1 MKLRCLV
8 TQPVDVKSSRR
19 RFLAESAQVAS
30 ALLSSVVLA
39 GCGGGNSDSGTS
51 SDNGNSST
59 LAASPTIQSFSP
71 SAEAPGNV
79 VVITGAN
86 FDTSASIS
94 FGGVAATQFSVDSA
108 TQISAIVPASATT
121 GPITVRTTGGAVQSG
136 APLTVLSAPAVAAG
150 YRLAWH
156 DEFDGNGMNGSRWK
170 IGSAVRDSA
179 TQTANAINIANSV
192 LTISTYTDPSTGT
205 HYTGWLDTSS
215 SYQFTFGYIE
225 AHMRFVNSPGQW
237 SAFWLQSNNNKAST
251 PPNPAA
257 GVEVDIVEHR
267 AVTANNASDISKQY
281 VCNLHWNGY
290 VSGQEQSAGSGLLAL
305 PAGESFSDWHTVGML
320 WTSSGYEF
328 YLDGTLVWS
337 STTGVSLSSEFIR
350 LTSEIRDNDWAGN
363 IPTGGYGPLGAST
376 NPVMQ
381 IDWVRVWQT

>member
-237 SAFWLQSNNNKAST
+237 SAFWLQSHNNKAST

-350 LTSEIRDNDWAGN
+350 LTSEIRDSDWAGN